1 MKLTMTEQTNARV
14 KEKYLI
20 SWLEL
25 LDLDSLVVLSFGSL
39 FI

>member
-1 MKLTMTEQTNARV
+1 MNMRV
-14 KEKYLI
+14 KEKWLI

-25 LDLDSLVVLSFGSL
+25 LDLDSLVVPPFGSF